1 MRIWTYLTCKYV
13 SKPCRRCSKTFG
25 TQFLTCLEG
34 ISGVLIHFLSYKDRN
49 RKKMYLNYKDIIL
62 EEKPLIRKWNTTIAN
77 KKIEENIVTLKFWP
91 KILHIAVCLKCSDF
105 RSFMFWVVAVIVVH
119 CLVFQTGI
127 IFFFWKITSLIKK
140 L

>member
-1 MRIWTYLTCKYV
+1 
-13 SKPCRRCSKTFG
+13 
-25 TQFLTCLEG
+25 
-34 ISGVLIHFLSYKDRN
+34 
-49 RKKMYLNYKDIIL
+49 MYLNYKDIIL

-127 IFFFWKITSLIKK
+127 IIFFLKNYEFNKGIIKEIKK
-140 L
+140 FTISKIN